1 MMAGKARKVI
11 GCKKDEVD
19 LRLFQSLTFDSQ
31 SIMDQPMVDKRKPS
45 TFIFDIYFKEI
56 VRKNYEMH

>member
-1 MMAGKARKVI
+1 MMGGKARKVI
-11 GCKKDEVD
+11 GCEKDEVD

-45 TFIFDIYFKEI
+45 TFILTFILK
-56 VRKNYEMH
+56 K